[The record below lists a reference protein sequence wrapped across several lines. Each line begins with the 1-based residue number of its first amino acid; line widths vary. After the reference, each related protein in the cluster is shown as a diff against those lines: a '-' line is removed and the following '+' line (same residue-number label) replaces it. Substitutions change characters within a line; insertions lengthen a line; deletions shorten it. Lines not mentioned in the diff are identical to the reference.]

1 MTSRQTRPLAAWR
14 LITVWIFCALAIGA
28 LGSTAVFTQARQG
41 GARAATP
48 WPPQL
53 EAPAPGTV
61 AVLPVQGQTYMLV
74 GAGANI
80 TVQAGEAGVL
90 VVDTG
95 TAEMSEKVIAAI
107 RTISNKPL
115 RYIVNT
121 VEWPEYTG
129 GNEKVAAAGEI
140 IPFREPNYTAGPQG
154 ALDIKKASV
163 ISYLTV
169 FHRISALGGAENAWP
184 DNTYSTPQKRLSFN
198 DEPVVML
205 HQVANTDGNSL
216 VHFRKS
222 DVISAGP
229 MLDLESYPRIDVKAG
244 GSISAMVD
252 GLNRLI
258 ELTVPEANAGGGTLV
273 VPGRGRIADHAE
285 VAYYRDMMTIIR
297 DRLQDGIAKNQTLA
311 QIKAARPTRDYD
323 ARYGKT
329 TGPWTTDMF
338 VEAAYASLV
347 KK

>member
-1 MTSRQTRPLAAWR
+1 MTSRQARPLAGWR
-14 LITVWIFCALAIGA
+14 LITMWTLGALALGA
-28 LGSTAVFTQARQG
+28 LGGPAVFTQGRQG
-41 GARAATP
+41 GARAAAP
-48 WPPQL
+48 WPPKL

-80 TVQAGEAGVL
+80 TVQAGDAGGM

-95 TAEMSEKVIAAI
+95 TAAMSEKVIAAM
-107 RTISNKPL
+107 
-115 RYIVNT
+115 
-121 VEWPEYTG
+121 VE
-129 GNEKVAAAGEI
+129 
-140 IPFREPNYTAGPQG
+140 
-154 ALDIKKASV
+154 
-163 ISYLTV
+163 
-169 FHRISALGGAENAWP
+169 
-184 DNTYSTPQKRLSFN
+184 
-198 DEPVVML
+198 
-205 HQVANTDGNSL
+205 
-216 VHFRKS
+216 
-222 DVISAGP
+222 
-229 MLDLESYPRIDVKAG
+229 
-244 GSISAMVD
+244 

-285 VAYYRDMMTIIR
+285 VAYYRDMITIIR
-297 DRLQDGIAKNQTLA
+297 DRLQDGIAKNLTLA

-338 VEAAYASLV
+338 VEAAYASLI